1 MLHVFFNTTD
11 TGKHYMPHK
20 KVIQQYSLCR
30 REMPK
35 VCTHIAYSLQLNRNF
50 VSIKMLCTS
59 VYIEYVNLRHTVC
72 MKVYQQE
79 LIVNSMVQSTYV
91 MASKELTWSD
101 GHSPLVCT
109 RVGRAHSRVALL
121 PIRLT
126 IPNLLG
132 TRLTTT
138 LQCHINSLCGLLIVT
153 YCWWAVTSPCLL
165 CSICWWFVSGIA
177 HNHLSFWTPI
187 FWHMT

>member
-1 MLHVFFNTTD
+1 
-11 TGKHYMPHK
+11 MPHK

-72 MKVYQQE
+72 MKVHQQE

-153 YCWWAVTSPCLL
+153 YCWWAVTSPCSLY
-165 CSICWWFVSGIA
+165 SICRWFVSGIA

-187 FWHMT
+187 FWHMI